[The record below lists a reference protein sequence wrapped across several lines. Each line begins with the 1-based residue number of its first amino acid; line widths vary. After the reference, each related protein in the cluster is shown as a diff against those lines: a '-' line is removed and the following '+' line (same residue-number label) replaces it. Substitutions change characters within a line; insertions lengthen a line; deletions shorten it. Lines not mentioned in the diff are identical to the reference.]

1 MILSSTPE
9 FTPWVIQPVKDRI
22 FSEIDNLAKLT
33 NKGQQEE
40 LASKNVSE
48 MVATEQ
54 HAPLH
59 SDSVESDQVV
69 GPEITSDLEVVA
81 QEQATD
87 PELVPTFT
95 PIEYKEH
102 GEAEYLR
109 GYNACK
115 ENEKL
120 EFGDRLEQ
128 LTCLIDALGNEY
140 VDLNEFYDPLRE
152 LVVSAIESI
161 MQTELVESKKS
172 ISSIVSTI
180 LEEISS
186 VEADGSIRL
195 FLNPNDAALLRDQK
209 SPNDTPI
216 KILSDPR
223 LSPGSA
229 RAVMGD
235 SVIENMK
242 ENRVSHI
249 VDQILVEKK
258 KANTKRSA
266 RKK

>member
-1 MILSSTPE
+1 MTLSSPPE
-9 FTPWVIQPVKDRI
+9 FIPWVIQPAKERT
-22 FSEIDNLAKLT
+22 FYEADNLTKLT
-33 NKGQQEE
+33 NGEQQEE
-40 LASKNVSE
+40 LAPKDLDAGLDIE
-48 MVATEQ
+48 PP
-54 HAPLH
+54 APMT
-59 SDSVESDQVV
+59 SDSVQSDQVI
-69 GPEITSDLEVVA
+69 ETEAANDLDSVEE
-81 QEQATD
+81 EQITD
-87 PELVPTFT
+87 PKLVPRFT
-95 PIEYKEH
+95 PMEFKEH

-115 ENEKL
+115 ENEEL

-128 LTCLIDALGNEY
+128 LSCLIETLSNEY

-161 MQTELVESKKS
+161 MQIDLVESKKS
-172 ISSIVSTI
+172 ISTIVSTI

-195 FLNPNDAALLRDQK
+195 FLNPNDAALLKNQK

-223 LSPGSA
+223 LSMGSA

-235 SVIENMK
+235 SVIEDMK

-249 VDQILVEKK
+249 VGQILVDKTAK
-258 KANTKRSA
+258 TTRAV

>member
-1 MILSSTPE
+1 MTLSSTPE
-9 FTPWVIQPVKDRI
+9 FVPWVIQPVKDRI
-22 FSEIDNLAKLT
+22 FSEADNLIKLT
-33 NKGQQEE
+33 SGEGKEE
-40 LASKNVSE
+40 WTPKNVDAE
-48 MVATEQ
+48 VAPQ
-54 HAPLH
+54 QPGSMD
-59 SDSVESDQVV
+59 SDSVDSDQAT
-69 GPEITSDLEVVA
+69 GTEITDDLEVVEE
-81 QEQATD
+81 EQVTD
-87 PELVPTFT
+87 PELVPTFS
-95 PIEYKEH
+95 PIDYKEH

-128 LTCLIDALGNEY
+128 LTGLIDTLRNEY

-195 FLNPNDAALLRDQK
+195 FLNPNDAVLLKNQK

-223 LSPGSA
+223 LSVGSA

-249 VDQILVEKK
+249 VGQILVDK
-258 KANTKRSA
+258 KAKTTRSS

>member
-1 MILSSTPE
+1 MTLSSTPE
-9 FTPWVIQPVKDRI
+9 FIPWVIQPAKDRT
-22 FSEIDNLAKLT
+22 FSEADNLTKLT
-33 NKGQQEE
+33 NGGQQEE
-40 LASKNVSE
+40 W
-48 MVATEQ
+48 
-54 HAPLH
+54 APKDLDAGLDIDPPAPMT
-59 SDSVESDQVV
+59 SDSVGSDQVI
-69 GPEITSDLEVVA
+69 GTEITNDLDVVEE
-81 QEQATD
+81 EQITD
-87 PELVPTFT
+87 PELVPRFT
-95 PIEYKEH
+95 PMEFKEH
-102 GEAEYLR
+102 GESEYLR

-115 ENEKL
+115 ENEEL
-120 EFGDRLEQ
+120 EFGGRLEQ
-128 LTCLIDALGNEY
+128 LCCLIDTLSNEY

-172 ISSIVSTI
+172 ISTIVSTI

-195 FLNPNDAALLRDQK
+195 FLNPNDAALLKNQK

-223 LSPGSA
+223 LSLGSA

-249 VDQILVEKK
+249 VGQILVDK
-258 KANTKRSA
+258 KAKKTSSV